1 MTTKGKIFVIA
12 GALVVS
18 AAVVGGVLYRAF
30 PVQIST
36 MAGLTRNYF
45 LTLNLP
51 AGAVT
56 TEANAAYS
64 APVGAEQRGSRTCPT
79 PDDRHAELAAP

>member
-45 LTLNLP
+45 LTLNL
-51 AGAVT
+51 T
-56 TEANAAYS
+56 RR
-64 APVGAEQRGSRTCPT
+64 RGNHRSECC
-79 PDDRHAELAAP
+79 L